1 VDQASRRGTARA
13 RLIAPLRTWLR
24 TSHTR
29 DRDGRARSRAHA
41 GSYGGR
47 RRHQLRTPVDV
58 TTSIARKSAPPTT
71 RRFDPGR
78 HRLVRDRGGH
88 RSTFGTL
95 RLRAGKQARMGVGEE
110 DRLPR
115 VRSKRH
121 DAVSGRVAKGR
132 NETHAGHELRGSV
145 LLQLHRVTTSRRAW
159 ITGQGARLSHAV
171 PAVGLIFLTL
181 LLPDRLGIHHPP
193 PAWSPFPADIEI
205 RSQAAGRSRPTYPL
219 EFPRF
224 QSDTRCARLALP
236 VRPKDDGEEVLD
248 LGFLDHSVDSA
259 D

>member
-1 VDQASRRGTARA
+1 MARTAAQARHYLVFGGAIYLVLFLYGLIVGQESGQLRA
-13 RLIAPLRTWLR
+13 REYCRRRPA
-24 TSHTR
+24 SHTR

-58 TTSIARKSAPPTT
+58 TTSIARKTTPPTT

-88 RSTFGTL
+88 RYTFGTL

-115 VRSKRH
+115 VRSKLH

-132 NETHAGHELRGSV
+132 NETHAGHELNLPLGQRRQG
-145 LLQLHRVTTSRRAW
+145 RRA
-159 ITGQGARLSHAV
+159 R
-171 PAVGLIFLTL
+171 
-181 LLPDRLGIHHPP
+181 
-193 PAWSPFPADIEI
+193 
-205 RSQAAGRSRPTYPL
+205 AAA
-219 EFPRF
+219 E
-224 QSDTRCARLALP
+224 QHVP
-236 VRPKDDGEEVLD
+236 VRN
-248 LGFLDHSVDSA
+248 LGA
-259 D
+259 